1 MSNPLTSVMRFHD
14 RLQACLVDDRAHI
27 GLTTIPETNRRGI
40 HVQLIKKALN
50 AFARRLGMDE
60 LDESND
66 EFDQATADL
75 VTTFKELHR
84 PPILNFAHKIDAIVG
99 KKTIAA
105 LDDELPFQP
114 PDKRPRSKRPP
125 RNTSRLREVG

>member
-1 MSNPLTSVMRFHD
+1 MSSPLTSVLKFHPK
-14 RLQACLVDDRAHI
+14 LQRCLVDDRAHI
-27 GLTTIPETNRRGI
+27 GLNTFPVSNRRGR
-40 HVQLIKKALN
+40 HVQMIKLALN
-50 AFARRLGMDE
+50 AFARRMGMDQ

-66 EFDQATADL
+66 LYDQETADL

-105 LDDELPFQP
+105 LDDELPFQ
-114 PDKRPRSKRPP
+114 R
-125 RNTSRLREVG
+125 

>member
-1 MSNPLTSVMRFHD
+1 MSKPLSSVFRHH
-14 RLQACLVDDRAHI
+14 QKLVDCQRFDIAHI
-27 GLTTIPETNRRGI
+27 GLTTNPPKNRRGV

-66 EFDQATADL
+66 VFDQATADM

-84 PPILNFAHKIDAIVG
+84 PRPILNFRGQIDAVVG
-99 KKTIAA
+99 KQTITA
-105 LDDELPFQP
+105 LDDELPFQAP
-114 PDKRPRSKRPP
+114 EPNDPR
-125 RNTSRLREVG
+125 